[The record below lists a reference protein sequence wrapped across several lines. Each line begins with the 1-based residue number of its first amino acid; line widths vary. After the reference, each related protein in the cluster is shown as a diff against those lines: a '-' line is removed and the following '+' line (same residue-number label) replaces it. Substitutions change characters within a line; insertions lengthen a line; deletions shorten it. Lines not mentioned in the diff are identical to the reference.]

1 MEEESKKTYHDQ
13 EKKKMVMKI
22 GKAGGCGGI
31 GAVVLLGVATL
42 AAAAIASAIIIR
54 RKERKSGKND
64 HRQQEVEQSLPTELP
79 DTLNRENDQDDA
91 SKGPITPLSVLINT
105 CNGAADMDV
114 IKDDSDSFLFSE
126 NLKLNEKPMLEIN
139 DGTGSPAYK
148 EEEIFCYDNTKKLE
162 SSANIDGSVTVVY
175 KEEFHLPTFDDKLL
189 LEPESKN
196 EMQSSEVEIEITK
209 DDDTIE
215 GVHIDKIMAENNQEM
230 QENIEG
236 KKNAVEM
243 QFSEEDQTKNCR
255 DQEIIISTC
264 SSVAGNIVT
273 ENYGEGG
280 QKLLLPVFDSRL
292 IIEHE
297 NTNSDEKESS
307 LPIESVEKTEGNK
320 AIETAQVDDGIH
332 KSEMQL
338 VKQECNYPD
347 VEIVQDYEKEISRN
361 DDEQNAENSQCGD
374 HVKDVQTFSLP
385 TELPETLNKENDQ
398 ANASKDG
405 QFILPR
411 TPPLVKKISC
421 IGAADMD
428 FEADSASCVFAENL
442 ELNEKP
448 IADGPVTV
456 IKEEFHL
463 PTFDDKL
470 LLEPESRNEM
480 HKHKVETELVKED
493 GVHIDRIM
501 AEDNQNMQGNIEGK
515 QNAVEMKFSEEKTEN
530 CHDQEIVSTGS
541 SMPGTIFSENYGD
554 GGKELLLPVFDSRPI
569 IQHENLNSDDKE
581 GSLSIETVQKS
592 ERNEAIEMAQV
603 DEGIQN
609 TEMQLGKQE
618 ECDYPDAG
626 ILQDYE
632 QNAENGQCE
641 DCVKDVQT
649 FLPILRCPSNIMP
662 GIAIEKDSMDEL
674 LSTEAIKVDIT
685 YVADSANRE
694 MKENSSLELAVCQQK
709 ESENTEKEIEEAL
722 ETIRAGI
729 DTSEYDPIMQMSE
742 DEEKGEDNGDDSD
755 DLDEDDFTNTTEESS
770 VGTGNSSTESNAE
783 CAEESL
789 PELSIELQKPKLD
802 NQIVAGKIQEDTS
815 VEEEHDSQINVEK
828 LNIIAASS
836 ETTGGELA
844 KELKQLRLNDLKE
857 EENTEENK
865 GVKAE
870 EPNFLKRVED
880 LNIIPD
886 GKGNSKM
893 TYMVELAAT
902 HNDQPAYSSR
912 RRILIGA
919 LLALSWFSCTWY
931 FGLSFVKLGLIVFLT
946 MILSKIHG
954 Y

>member
-13 EKKKMVMKI
+13 EKKKMIMKI

-42 AAAAIASAIIIR
+42 AAAAIASAIIR
-54 RKERKSGKND
+54 RKEQKSGKNN
-64 HRQQEVEQSLPTELP
+64 HRHLEVEQSLPTELP
-79 DTLNRENDQDDA
+79 ETLNKENDRDDA
-91 SKGPITPLSVLINT
+91 SKGPITPLSVQINT

-114 IKDDSDSFLFSE
+114 IKDDSDSFLFTE

-139 DGTGSPAYK
+139 GGTGSPAYK
-148 EEEIFCYDNTKKLE
+148 EEEIFCSDNTKKLE
-162 SSANIDGSVTVVY
+162 SSANTDGSVTVVY

-196 EMQSSEVEIEITK
+196 EMQSREVEIEITK
-209 DDDTIE
+209 DDDAIE
-215 GVHIDKIMAENNQEM
+215 GVHLDKIMAENNQEM

-236 KKNAVEM
+236 KKSAVEM
-243 QFSEEDQTKNCR
+243 QFTEEDQTKNCH
-255 DQEIIISTC
+255 DQEIFISVC

-280 QKLLLPVFDSRL
+280 QKFLLPVFDSRL

-320 AIETAQVDDGIH
+320 ATETAQVDDSIH

-338 VKQECNYPD
+338 VKQECDNPD
-347 VEIVQDYEKEISRN
+347 AEIVQDYEQEISRN
-361 DDEQNAENSQCGD
+361 DDEQNAEISRCED
-374 HVKDVQTFSLP
+374 HVKDVQTFSLL
-385 TELPETLNKENDQ
+385 TELPETLNENDQ
-398 ANASKDG
+398 DDASKDV
-405 QFILPR
+405 QIILPH
-411 TPPLVKKISC
+411 TPPLVKKIPRL
-421 IGAADMD
+421 GAAHMD
-428 FEADSASCVFAENL
+428 FEADSASRVFAKNL

-448 IADGPVTV
+448 TADGSVTV

-463 PTFDDKL
+463 PTFDDKF
-470 LLEPESRNEM
+470 LLEPASRNEM
-480 HKHKVETELVKED
+480 HKHKVETELAKED

-501 AEDNQNMQGNIEGK
+501 AKDNQNMQENIEGK
-515 QNAVEMKFSEEKTEN
+515 QNAVEMKFSEEKTKN
-530 CHDQEIVSTGS
+530 CNDQEIFSTGS
-541 SMPGTIFSENYGD
+541 SMPGTILSENYSED
-554 GGKELLLPVFDSRPI
+554 GKELLLPVFDGRPI
-569 IQHENLNSDDKE
+569 IQRENLNSDDKE
-581 GSLSIETVQKS
+581 GSLPIESVQKS

-603 DEGIQN
+603 DKGIQN
-609 TEMQLGKQE
+609 AKMQLGKQE
-618 ECDYPDAG
+618 ECDDLNAR
-626 ILQDYE
+626 ILPDYE
-632 QNAENGQCE
+632 QNAENSQCE
-641 DCVKDVQT
+641 DCAKAVQS
-649 FLPILRCPSNIMP
+649 FSLPILCYPSNIMP
-662 GIAIEKDSMDEL
+662 GIAIEKDFMDEL
-674 LSTEAIKVDIT
+674 LSTEAIRVDVT
-685 YVADSANRE
+685 NVAASANQE

-709 ESENTEKEIEEAL
+709 ESENTDKDIEEAS

-729 DTSEYDPIMQMSE
+729 DTSEYDLIMQMSE

-755 DLDEDDFTNTTEESS
+755 DSDEEDFTNTTEESS
-770 VGTGNSSTESNAE
+770 VGTGNSSTETNAE

-789 PELSIELQKPKLD
+789 PEFSIELQKPKLD
-802 NQIVAGKIQEDTS
+802 NQIVEGKIQEDTS
-815 VEEEHDSQINVEK
+815 VEEHDSLINVEN

-844 KELKQLRLNDLKE
+844 KELIQLRLNDLKE
-857 EENTEENK
+857 EENTEENQE
-865 GVKAE
+865 VKAE
-870 EPNFLKRVED
+870 EPNFLKRVEN

-886 GKGNSKM
+886 GKGNSKT

-919 LLALSWFSCTWY
+919 LSALSWFSCTWF
-931 FGLSFVKLGLIVFLT
+931 FGLSFVKLSLIVFLT